1 MNIEPN
7 FISDNLLFYNADNLT
22 IMKQY
27 PDKHFPLAIVDPPY
41 GINRSKNFGAKEF
54 GWVQHK
60 RTEWDNEIPTAEY
73 FEQLIRVSKDQI
85 IWGGNYMVEYL
96 KPSMGWIFWDKGQRD
111 FSTSDGELA
120 YTSFQKKLKVFN
132 LSRGGALANNGGC
145 PIHPTQKPIA
155 LYEWI
160 LKNYAND
167 NDKIL
172 DTHLGSGSIAIA
184 IDKANTLDKRN
195 LSFVGIEIDKD
206 YFDDSI
212 KRFKNY
218 KSQGLLF

>member
-1 MNIEPN
+1 MGMRQ
-7 FISDNLLFYNADNLT
+7 YN
-22 IMKQY
+22 MKN
-27 PDKHFPLAIVDPPY
+27 KE
-41 GINRSKNFGAKEF
+41 NR
-54 GWVQHK
+54 
-60 RTEWDNEIPTAEY
+60 
-73 FEQLIRVSKDQI
+73 
-85 IWGGNYMVEYL
+85 
-96 KPSMGWIFWDKGQRD
+96 
-111 FSTSDGELA
+111 
-120 YTSFQKKLKVFN
+120 
-132 LSRGGALANNGGC
+132 
-145 PIHPTQKPIA
+145 IHPTQKPIA

-160 LKNYAND
+160 LKHYAND

-195 LSFVGIEIDKD
+195 FSFVGIEIDTD